1 MNVICALF
9 RLYWCAHNNPWIKN
23 EINFDLMEFFF
34 SSLFLY
40 SGTHKSAT
48 YFIRNN
54 LSLFVATFQFIFSI
68 PFEQMV
74 NTNKRTQFF
83 FIETSIIVTTT
94 LFHTN
99 HVFVQSQKWIP
110 FINCSS
116 VWTSCFCEFSCE

>member
-1 MNVICALF
+1 
-9 RLYWCAHNNPWIKN
+9 
-23 EINFDLMEFFF
+23 MEFFF

-99 HVFVQSQKWIP
+99 HVFVQSQK
-110 FINCSS
+110 
-116 VWTSCFCEFSCE
+116 